1 MLKAFELNRSETAI
15 AAVLCLL
22 FELSHSEGRM
32 LGQLLLHDYCTA
44 DGLRMAAAYGG
55 QPITT
60 GTMRVS
66 LSSLRRKL
74 RLHDIQVTT
83 IAKLGYGLE
92 TRARERIYKHL
103 AKHDPGLIP
112 ERPRPQPKDSG
123 KTDQPHTG

>member
-22 FELSHSEGRM
+22 FDLSHNEGRM

-44 DGLRMAAAYGG
+44 DELRMAAAHGG
-55 QPITT
+55 QPITI
-60 GTMRVS
+60 GTLRVS

-92 TRARERIYKHL
+92 PRARDRIYRHM
-103 AKHDPGLIP
+103 ARHRRTS
-112 ERPRPQPKDSG
+112 ERANLEMYAE
-123 KTDQPHTG
+123 